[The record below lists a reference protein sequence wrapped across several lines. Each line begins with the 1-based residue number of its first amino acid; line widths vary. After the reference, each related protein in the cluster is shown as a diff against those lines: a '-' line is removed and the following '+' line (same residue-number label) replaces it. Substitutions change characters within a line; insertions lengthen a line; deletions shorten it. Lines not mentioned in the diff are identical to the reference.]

1 MNIEKFTP
9 KEDTKDT
16 NSTHTHHTVHTMTE
30 TGQIQKFKLVI
41 VGEQSVGK
49 TSLITRIMYDK
60 FDQNYEATIGIQ
72 FLSKPMYLPDR
83 TIRLQLWDTAG
94 QERFRSLVPAY
105 IRDSHIAIV
114 VYAID
119 SRKSFVDVDK
129 WIEDVK
135 AERGN
140 QVVLMLVGNKS
151 DLEESREVTTEEGQ
165 EKAKQYD
172 ALFLETSAKAGHNV
186 KSILNKVASELPG
199 LETALKTDQS
209 ELIDVN
215 ITNEPEQDSCSC

>member
-1 MNIEKFTP
+1 M
-9 KEDTKDT
+9 
-16 NSTHTHHTVHTMTE
+16 
-30 TGQIQKFKLVI
+30 
-41 VGEQSVGK
+41 GK

-151 DLEESREVTTEEGQ
+151 DLEESREVTTEEDR
-165 EKAKQYD
+165 KRPSSTTRCFWRRRPRLATMSSRFSTRWRPSCPVSRR
-172 ALFLETSAKAGHNV
+172 LSRPTR
-186 KSILNKVASELPG
+186 AS
-199 LETALKTDQS
+199 
-209 ELIDVN
+209 
-215 ITNEPEQDSCSC
+215 